1 MKKKTSLEANSCWNF
16 FDVSIRL
23 CRLRVKWWRKN
34 DYDYITQDQYAER
47 HGRRQRRHPLKRLG
61 SPTVKHGRIP
71 SIKYYSTRPWWV
83 FFLCRSSPSFVV
95 RSPSDGKKS
104 VDRFSDWKI
113 WRRKDQ
119 HGRKTWSFYIYGFR
133 RFRPLWPIL
142 QRDDRY
148 LAGSTKQVR
157 SSKTGKLWPLTIIF
171 VRPTNALLRT
181 PESEN
186 WSLQLPLTTV
196 YSYDP
201 KIGRFYQID
210 PNNEQFFSPYVY
222 AGNSALSLVDLGGQ
236 FHTIQLFSEDP
247 SIQRRNFA
255 KFQGSHEDIA

>member
-1 MKKKTSLEANSCWNF
+1 MFSYYR

-71 SIKYYSTRPWWV
+71 SIKSTVRHGLDEYFSSAARLLPLLLDHQATAKNRSIDFPNGRSEDGKINTDERRGRFTFTVFVGFVRYGQYYS
-83 FFLCRSSPSFVV
+83 
-95 RSPSDGKKS
+95 
-104 VDRFSDWKI
+104 
-113 WRRKDQ
+113 
-119 HGRKTWSFYIYGFR
+119 
-133 RFRPLWPIL
+133 
-142 QRDDRY
+142 RY

-181 PESEN
+181 PESEY

-210 PNNEQFFSPYVY
+210 HNNEQFFSPYVY
-222 AGNSALSLVDLGGQ
+222 SGNSALSLVDLGGQ
-236 FHTIQLFSEDP
+236 FHTILNSSVKIHPPKKF
-247 SIQRRNFA
+247 RRVSGTTWKHHLGNNSF
-255 KFQGSHEDIA
+255 

>member
-1 MKKKTSLEANSCWNF
+1 MFSYYR

-23 CRLRVKWWRKN
+23 CRLRVKWWRKK

-133 RFRPLWPIL
+133 RFRPLRPIL
-142 QRDDRY
+142 QPISRRIDQ
-148 LAGSTKQVR
+148 AGPVLKNGQVVAAYDY
-157 SSKTGKLWPLTIIF
+157 F
-171 VRPTNALLRT
+171 RT
-181 PESEN
+181 AN
-186 WSLQLPLTTV
+186 
-196 YSYDP
+196 
-201 KIGRFYQID
+201 
-210 PNNEQFFSPYVY
+210 
-222 AGNSALSLVDLGGQ
+222 
-236 FHTIQLFSEDP
+236 
-247 SIQRRNFA
+247 
-255 KFQGSHEDIA
+255 